1 MLSPNMSKSN
11 VFFLFT
17 QEKQT
22 NTNSIK
28 DSSAKGGQKYNSSA
42 TVTERV
48 ALKPIKPMKL
58 EMTSAS

>member
-28 DSSAKGGQKYNSSA
+28 DSSAKGGQK
-42 TVTERV
+42 
-48 ALKPIKPMKL
+48 
-58 EMTSAS
+58 